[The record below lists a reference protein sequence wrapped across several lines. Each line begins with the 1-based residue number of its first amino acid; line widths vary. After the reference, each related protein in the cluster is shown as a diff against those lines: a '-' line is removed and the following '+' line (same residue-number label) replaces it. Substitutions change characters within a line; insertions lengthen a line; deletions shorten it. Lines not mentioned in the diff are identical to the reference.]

1 MKSIL
6 RRHTSE
12 VERMNRFERR
22 LAVTRRLREMF
33 PDYTGV
39 YKFTEYQFIDY
50 ERIADFLFICLS
62 KGE

>member
-6 RRHTSE
+6 RKHTRE
-12 VERMNRFERR
+12 IERMNRFARR
-22 LAVTRRLREMF
+22 LVVTRKLREMF

-50 ERIADFLFICLS
+50 ERI
-62 KGE
+62 

>member
-6 RRHTSE
+6 RKHTRQ

-22 LAVTRRLREMF
+22 LAVSRKLREMF
-33 PDYTGV
+33 PDYRGV

-50 ERIADFLFICLS
+50 ERI
-62 KGE
+62 

>member
-6 RRHTSE
+6 RRHTRA

-22 LAVTRRLREMF
+22 LAVTRRLRKMF

-39 YKFTEYQFIDY
+39 YKFTEYKFIDY
-50 ERIADFLFICLS
+50 ERI
-62 KGE
+62 

>member
-6 RRHTSE
+6 RRHTRE
-12 VERMNRFERR
+12 VERMNRFELR
-22 LAVTRRLREMF
+22 LVVTRKLREMF

-50 ERIADFLFICLS
+50 ERI
-62 KGE
+62 